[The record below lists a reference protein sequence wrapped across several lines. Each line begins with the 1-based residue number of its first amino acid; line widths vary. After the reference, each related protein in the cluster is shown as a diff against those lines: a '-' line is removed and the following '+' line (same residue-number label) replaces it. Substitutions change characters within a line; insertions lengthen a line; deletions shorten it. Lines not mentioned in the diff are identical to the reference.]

1 MINYDYICQAC
12 DHELENV
19 LQSIKDKPKKR
30 CPKCGKHKLERVL
43 HGGVYGF
50 VNNAST
56 VGQLA
61 DKNTRDMG
69 HYQKSEIEAKA
80 KENKPK
86 STQTIYGKYATASK
100 SEINKMTPQQQQ
112 NYIMRGNK

>member
-12 DHELENV
+12 GYELNNV

-30 CPKCGKHKLERVL
+30 CPKCRKHKLERVM

-56 VGQLA
+56 IGQLA
-61 DKNTRDMG
+61 DKNASDMG

-86 STQTIYGKYATASK
+86 SKETVYGKHATASRT
-100 SEINKMTPQQQQ
+100 EINHMSNEQKH
-112 NYIMRGNK
+112 NYIMKGK